1 MTDTIDVWRIR
12 PLRRAGDAAT
22 LKAVLP
28 REDIARIERLGDPAR
43 ERAAITSRAIL
54 RILLAHYT
62 HVPANEIRLVPGMN
76 GKPHLDAA
84 QNPEQVTFNFSD
96 SADMALVAVARNRE
110 VGVDVEKLR
119 PVEHATELAIR
130 YFPSQ
135 TAEELRAV
143 GSEDRSRIFL
153 QTWARH
159 EALLKAKAGT
169 IWNPAGDEVNLNF
182 SDSQSYVQTGGLF
195 TVTDLDTGLDYVG
208 ALAAQGEGWSVALK
222 DYHD

>member
-28 REDIARIERLGDPAR
+28 REDIARIERLGDPVR

-62 HVPANEIRLVPGMN
+62 HVPANEIRLVPGRN

-119 PVEHATELAIR
+119 TVEHATELAVR

-135 TAEELRAV
+135 TAEELRAM

-169 IWNPAGDEVNLNF
+169 IWNPAGDKVNLNF
-182 SDSQSYVQTGGLF
+182 QT
-195 TVTDLDTGLDYVG
+195 VSPMCR
-208 ALAAQGEGWSVALK
+208 LAGCSP
-222 DYHD
+222 